1 MVNFFRLLFIIYL
14 LSFSTAWASIPLGIH
29 FRFNA
34 GSYATGLYPNNDSGV
49 GPACEEWRVIT
60 GSATIDSCSISG
72 VRATT
77 SDGRVFQG
85 SNSGPQYGTC
95 PANSTKSGTVC
106 ECNKGFVENGSMCVP
121 APPPDPCD
129 GLADM
134 CSGSQG
140 KSGSF
145 SISGKNLGVSF
156 TCMSPLSFG
165 ANPLPGCSKGCMAQ
179 VGNYPTAMQD
189 SSGKWVTS
197 GIAKYSGSTCDPS
210 VINDL
215 NKEADPQFQPEEN
228 PKTAD
233 SPDPDC
239 PNGFKGTVNGI
250 SVCVPPKASSG
261 TTEMETKDNGD
272 GTKTN
277 SKTEVKCENG
287 KCDITKTTTTTNT
300 TTNSTVSS
308 SSVTTTVDKSAY
320 CSQNKTAGACKDE
333 KGENSD
339 GNGKFGGSCAAGFTC
354 EGDAVQCA
362 MAKEQH
368 KRMCQALE
376 PEKDPAS
383 FIKQAEAGT
392 DSKSA
397 DQLKKE
403 ATSINISTDL
413 NTAGY
418 GLSRSCPADPRID
431 MPFANASFTIP
442 FSAACPTLKVLSD
455 VALAITAL
463 SLLVWL
469 VAGRTKDEN

>member
-1 MVNFFRLLFIIYL
+1 
-14 LSFSTAWASIPLGIH
+14 
-29 FRFNA
+29 
-34 GSYATGLYPNNDSGV
+34 
-49 GPACEEWRVIT
+49 
-60 GSATIDSCSISG
+60 
-72 VRATT
+72 
-77 SDGRVFQG
+77 
-85 SNSGPQYGTC
+85 
-95 PANSTKSGTVC
+95 
-106 ECNKGFVENGSMCVP
+106 
-121 APPPDPCD
+121 
-129 GLADM
+129 
-134 CSGSQG
+134 
-140 KSGSF
+140 
-145 SISGKNLGVSF
+145 
-156 TCMSPLSFG
+156 
-165 ANPLPGCSKGCMAQ
+165 
-179 VGNYPTAMQD
+179 
-189 SSGKWVTS
+189 
-197 GIAKYSGSTCDPS
+197 
-210 VINDL
+210 
-215 NKEADPQFQPEEN
+215 
-228 PKTAD
+228 
-233 SPDPDC
+233 
-239 PNGFKGTVNGI
+239 
-250 SVCVPPKASSG
+250 
-261 TTEMETKDNGD
+261 METKDNGD

-403 ATSINISTDL
+403 STSINISTDL

-418 GLSRSCPADPRID
+418 GLSRSCPADPRIE

>member
-1 MVNFFRLLFIIYL
+1 MHFFYGFIILLFCSSASAFSIPYVTQYGFNNKW
-14 LSFSTAWASIPLGIH
+14 FSTGQQACDYVKQLQGNLNISYVYERPNCIRGGSIK
-29 FRFNA
+29 
-34 GSYATGLYPNNDSGV
+34 Y
-49 GPACEEWRVIT
+49 
-60 GSATIDSCSISG
+60 TIDESQGYSCPS
-72 VRATT
+72 
-77 SDGRVFQG
+77 
-85 SNSGPQYGTC
+85 
-95 PANSTKSGTVC
+95 NSTKSGT
-106 ECNKGFVENGSMCVP
+106 ECTCNIGYIEKDGNSCIP
-121 APPPDPCD
+121 KPPPDPCD
-129 GLADM
+129 GLADL

-233 SPDPDC
+233 KPDPDC
-239 PNGFKGTVNGI
+239 PNGFKGTVNGV

-368 KRMCQALE
+368 KRMCQVLE
-376 PEKDPAS
+376 PDKDPAS
-383 FIKQAEAGT
+383 FINQVKNGT

-397 DQLKKE
+397 QALQDSAQKINLPTQLDM
-403 ATSINISTDL
+403 TGS
-413 NTAGY
+413 GFP
-418 GLSRSCPADPRID
+418 RSCPADPRIEL
-431 MPFANASFTIP
+431 PFASNYFTIP
-442 FSAACPTLKVLSD
+442 FSLVCPTLKTMSD
-455 VALAITAL
+455 VALLITAL
-463 SLLVWL
+463 ALLVWL
-469 VAGRTKDEN
+469 VNGKKEED

>member
-1 MVNFFRLLFIIYL
+1 MARLYCLIFLLFSGPVFAYPASFTGYMYSQTVSGWNPAPTPQALCDRILSANMAVNPGSSEGGTYNVSEAGCSYFFKWNKNTFSYNATFFRIPQYSCPSGGELSGNECLVPSDPCEL
-14 LSFSTAWASIPLGIH
+14 LS
-29 FRFNA
+29 
-34 GSYATGLYPNNDSGV
+34 
-49 GPACEEWRVIT
+49 
-60 GSATIDSCSISG
+60 
-72 VRATT
+72 
-77 SDGRVFQG
+77 
-85 SNSGPQYGTC
+85 
-95 PANSTKSGTVC
+95 
-106 ECNKGFVENGSMCVP
+106 
-121 APPPDPCD
+121 
-129 GLADM
+129 DM

-215 NKEADPQFQPEEN
+215 NKEADPQFQPEEK

-403 ATSINISTDL
+403 STSINISTDL

-418 GLSRSCPADPRID
+418 GLSRSCPADPRIE